1 MVFSLFDNPK
11 ETHKIKLK
19 NSNKVC
25 LGSNTDLEWAFQIG
39 NFMNMLYTNIEN
51 ESQTMTNSVIRFN
64 LLNYV
69 SKLVDYCISQTE
81 DDAIKSSYLF
91 GKEQVYINI
100 KFVIDGI
107 EQRKKLENEQ
117 KNLKNDIKK
126 QIKEIID
133 SSIKT
138 TYLQY
143 EQLCNEIVWLF
154 SKYYQKI

>member
-1 MVFSLFDNPK
+1 MIFSLFNNPK

-39 NFMNMLYTNIEN
+39 NFMNMLYKNIEN

-69 SKLVDYCISQTE
+69 SELVDYCISQTE
-81 DDAIKSSYLF
+81 DNFIKSSYLF
-91 GKEQVYINI
+91 GKEQVYTWINR
-100 KFVIDGI
+100 VIDEI
-107 EQRKKLENEQ
+107 EQRKKLENKQ
-117 KNLKNDIKK
+117 KNLKNDIKNE
-126 QIKEIID
+126 IKEIID
-133 SSIKT
+133 LSIKS

-143 EQLCNEIVWLF
+143 NQLCNEIVWLF